1 MKKHIRTNVP
11 QHEPIE
17 LITYYD
23 ELAWYYLEC
32 ELATKKWFVENVE
45 SDWCIIDCG
54 ANIGYY
60 SILFARLA
68 PEGHIYAIEPT
79 NTIEHL
85 KANLAFH
92 NTNNVSVHQFAMG
105 MKSGR
110 YEEKIFRIWGQPA
123 EHQEYDFITVDDFV
137 SNNKIDRLD
146 CIKIDVDSFD
156 FEVLQGAEKTLESF
170 DPYIVVELNHALT
183 VRGQTPAQA
192 LEWLVSRGYRKALVL
207 DNENFILKRCMSI
220 TTSIESN
227 KSLEI
232 YFP

>member
-1 MKKHIRTNVP
+1 M
-11 QHEPIE
+11 EPIE
-17 LITYYD
+17 LIAYYD
-23 ELAWYYLEC
+23 EFIKYYPDC
-32 ELATKKWFVENVE
+32 ELETKKWFVENMKP
-45 SDWCIIDCG
+45 DWHIIDCG

-110 YEEKIFRIWGQPA
+110 YEENIFRIWGQPA
-123 EHQEYDFITVDDFV
+123 ECQEYDFITVDDFV
-137 SNNKIDRLD
+137 ADIRIDRLD

-156 FEVLQGAEKTLESF
+156 FEVLQGAVKTLESL
-170 DPYIVVELNHALT
+170 DPFIVVELNYALS
-183 VRGQTPAQA
+183 VRGQSNAEA
-192 LEWLVSRGYRKALVL
+192 LLWLREQGYKKALVL
-207 DNENFILKRCMSI
+207 DNENYVLKKNQTKPI
-220 TTSIESN
+220 NGAKSIE
-227 KSLEI
+227 L
-232 YFP
+232 YFQ